1 MLLCTEAPHQW
12 GRGFRCQKQRCLC
25 GIKLYMGVNI
35 QRHANIVPQTGSYFD
50 TIQMFSSAFIFF
62 RSFLCAVW
70 YNSLMNSQFGGTLM
84 NIKKR
89 RLEYIGF
96 VLPLLLTLICLITV
110 TLGNHQATLPIPMPQ
125 EFVGEYRYDG
135 ETWQPLT
142 EASDLS
148 ALKGDLYLRGTFLRE
163 MEEGWQLNFYR
174 NHIGI
179 LIKVNGR
186 LIYQDDILSLS
197 ALKPRMFASMCMR
210 AWMGT
215 LVPAIGPED
224 TVEIYLHNPHVYGNK
239 TAYRDFLDTLC
250 SDPVEWSILGLNL
263 APHGERFR
271 ILGVLFAATSLMLLG
286 ASCAAAIMRIP
297 VGGTLLKLG
306 LLTLFT
312 GGYVAFDSIDVSYWS
327 DLNIFNTYTCQL
339 CMMLAAFCL
348 CHFMSDALTGK
359 KQRIAKNAVFVS
371 ALLNSVLILLSFT
384 GVMVIYDTLPYWIV
398 WQIVLCLLFMVFCLL
413 EALHKEA
420 KRLVPVS
427 AFFLFAAILLDIF
440 GLGANIVWRAP
451 FSKIVFTLLFVIH
464 IVAAAGGIVANH
476 RASIRAAKLEKE
488 LEDSRIA
495 IMLSQIKPHFL
506 YNVLN
511 TIYHLYRKEPETA
524 QEAVSSFAEYLR
536 CNMLSIEK
544 SEPIPFTEEYQ
555 HIQTYLS
562 LEQIRFRGK
571 LAVIYDVEVTDF
583 KLPPLTVEPLVENA
597 VKHGVTK
604 KRGGGSVTISTRRIA
619 EGVLVTVT
627 DTGVGFDPNTYME
640 DGKPHV
646 GIRNVRER
654 LQNMVGGRLSVTS
667 TENGTVAVVTIP
679 AKEANHIR

>member
-1 MLLCTEAPHQW
+1 ME
-12 GRGFRCQKQRCLC
+12 
-25 GIKLYMGVNI
+25 IKN
-35 QRHANIVPQTGSYFD
+35 
-50 TIQMFSSAFIFF
+50 
-62 RSFLCAVW
+62 
-70 YNSLMNSQFGGTLM
+70 
-84 NIKKR
+84 R
-89 RLEYIGF
+89 RLEYISF
-96 VLPLLLTLICLITV
+96 VLPLLLAVICLLSV
-110 TLGNHQATLPIPMPQ
+110 TLNHHQAFLPIPMPQ
-125 EFVGEYRYDG
+125 ELVGEYSRDG
-135 ETWQPLT
+135 KNWQPLT
-142 EASDLS
+142 EESDIS

-163 MEEGWQLNFYR
+163 MGEGWQLNFYR

-179 LIKVNGR
+179 QIAVNGQQ
-186 LIYQDDILSLS
+186 IYQDDIL
-197 ALKPRMFASMCMR
+197 AIPDLKPELFASMCVR

-224 TVEIYLHNPHVYGNK
+224 TIEIYLHNPHVCGNK
-239 TAYRDFLDTLC
+239 TAYRDFLTTLC
-250 SDPVEWSILGLNL
+250 SDPVEWSILELNL

-286 ASCAAAIMRIP
+286 ASIAAVIMRIP

-348 CHFMSDALTGK
+348 CHFMSDTLTGK
-359 KQRIAKNAVFVS
+359 KQRVAKIAVLLS
-371 ALLNSVLILLSFT
+371 ALLNSVLILLSFV
-384 GVMVIYDTLPYWIV
+384 GVTVIYDTLPYWAAA
-398 WQIVLCLLFMVFCLL
+398 QIVLCLLFMAFCAA
-413 EALHKEA
+413 EALRKGV

-427 AFFLFAAILLDIF
+427 AFVLFAAMLLDF
-440 GLGANIVWRAP
+440 SGVGANIVWRAP
-451 FSKIVFTLLFVIH
+451 FSKIVFALLFVIH
-464 IVAAAGGIVANH
+464 IVAAAKGIVENH

-524 QEAVSSFAEYLR
+524 QDAVSSFAEYLR

-544 SEPIPFTEEYQ
+544 SEPIPFAEEYQ

-562 LEQIRFRGK
+562 LEQIRFRDK
-571 LAVIYDVEVTDF
+571 LDVIYDVEVTDF

-604 KRGGGSVTISTRRIA
+604 KRGGGSVTVSTRRTD
-619 EGVLVTVT
+619 ECVLVTVA

-646 GIRNVRER
+646 GIRNVSDR
-654 LQNMVGGRLSVTS
+654 LRNMVGGSLSITS
-667 TENGTVAVVTIP
+667 SENGTVAVVTIP
-679 AKEANHIR
+679 TKEANHTR

>member
-1 MLLCTEAPHQW
+1 ME
-12 GRGFRCQKQRCLC
+12 
-25 GIKLYMGVNI
+25 IKN
-35 QRHANIVPQTGSYFD
+35 
-50 TIQMFSSAFIFF
+50 
-62 RSFLCAVW
+62 
-70 YNSLMNSQFGGTLM
+70 
-84 NIKKR
+84 R
-89 RLEYIGF
+89 RLEYISF
-96 VLPLLLTLICLITV
+96 VLPLLLAVICLLSV
-110 TLGNHQATLPIPMPQ
+110 TLNHHQAFLPIPMPQ
-125 EFVGEYRYDG
+125 ELVGEYSRDG
-135 ETWQPLT
+135 KNWQPLT
-142 EASDLS
+142 EESDIS

-163 MEEGWQLNFYR
+163 MGEGWQLNFYR

-179 LIKVNGR
+179 QIAVNGQQ
-186 LIYQDDILSLS
+186 IYQDDIL
-197 ALKPRMFASMCMR
+197 AIPDLKPELFASMCVR

-224 TVEIYLHNPHVYGNK
+224 TIEIYLHNPHVCGNK
-239 TAYRDFLDTLC
+239 TAYRDFLTTLC
-250 SDPVEWSILGLNL
+250 SDPVEWSILELNL

-286 ASCAAAIMRIP
+286 ASIAAVIMRIP

-348 CHFMSDALTGK
+348 CHFMSDTLTGK
-359 KQRIAKNAVFVS
+359 KQRVAKIAVLLS
-371 ALLNSVLILLSFT
+371 ALLNSVLILLSFI
-384 GVMVIYDTLPYWIV
+384 GVTVIYDTLPYWAAAQV
-398 WQIVLCLLFMVFCLL
+398 VLCLLFMVFCVL
-413 EALHKEA
+413 EVLRKDA
-420 KRLVPVS
+420 KRLVPIS
-427 AFFLFAAILLDIF
+427 AFILFAAILLDIF

-451 FSKIVFTLLFVIH
+451 FSKIVFALLFVIH
-464 IVAAAGGIVANH
+464 IVAAAKGIVENH

-524 QEAVSSFAEYLR
+524 QDAVSSFAEYLR

-544 SEPIPFTEEYQ
+544 SEPIPFAEEYQ

-571 LAVIYDVEVTDF
+571 LDVIYDVEVTDF

-604 KRGGGSVTISTRRIA
+604 KRGGGSVTVSTRRTD
-619 EGVLVTVT
+619 EGVLVTVA

-640 DGKPHV
+640 DGKSHV

-654 LQNMVGGRLSVTS
+654 LQNMVGGSLSITS
-667 TENGTVAVVTIP
+667 SENGTVAVVTIP
-679 AKEANHIR
+679 TKEANHTR

>member
-1 MLLCTEAPHQW
+1 ME
-12 GRGFRCQKQRCLC
+12 
-25 GIKLYMGVNI
+25 IKN
-35 QRHANIVPQTGSYFD
+35 
-50 TIQMFSSAFIFF
+50 
-62 RSFLCAVW
+62 
-70 YNSLMNSQFGGTLM
+70 
-84 NIKKR
+84 R
-89 RLEYIGF
+89 RLEYISF
-96 VLPLLLTLICLITV
+96 VLPLLLAVICLLSV
-110 TLGNHQATLPIPMPQ
+110 TINHHQAFLPIPMPQ
-125 EFVGEYRYDG
+125 ELVGEYSRDG
-135 ETWQPLT
+135 KNWQPLT
-142 EASDLS
+142 EESDIS

-163 MEEGWQLNFYR
+163 MGEGWQLNFYR

-179 LIKVNGR
+179 QIAVNGQQ
-186 LIYQDDILSLS
+186 IYQDDIL
-197 ALKPRMFASMCMR
+197 AIPDLKPELFASMCVR

-224 TVEIYLHNPHVYGNK
+224 TIEIYLHNPHVCGNK
-239 TAYRDFLDTLC
+239 TAYRDFLTTLC
-250 SDPVEWSILGLNL
+250 SDPVEWSILELNL

-286 ASCAAAIMRIP
+286 ASIAAVIMRIP

-348 CHFMSDALTGK
+348 CHFMSDTLTGK
-359 KQRIAKNAVFVS
+359 KQRVAKIAVLLS
-371 ALLNSVLILLSFT
+371 ALLNSVLILLSFI
-384 GVMVIYDTLPYWIV
+384 GVTVIYDTLPYWAAAQV
-398 WQIVLCLLFMVFCLL
+398 VLCLLFMVFCVL
-413 EALHKEA
+413 EVLRKDA
-420 KRLVPVS
+420 KRLVPIS
-427 AFFLFAAILLDIF
+427 AFILFAAILLDIF

-451 FSKIVFTLLFVIH
+451 FSKIVFALLFVIH
-464 IVAAAGGIVANH
+464 IVAAAKGIVENH

-524 QEAVSSFAEYLR
+524 QDAVSSFAEYLR

-544 SEPIPFTEEYQ
+544 KEPIPFAEEYQ

-571 LAVIYDVEVTDF
+571 LDVIYDVEVTDF

-604 KRGGGSVTISTRRIA
+604 KRGGGSVTVSTRRTD
-619 EGVLVTVT
+619 ECVLVTVA

-646 GIRNVRER
+646 GIRNVSDR
-654 LQNMVGGRLSVTS
+654 LRNMVGGSLSITS
-667 TENGTVAVVTIP
+667 SENGTVAVVTIP
-679 AKEANHIR
+679 TKEANHTR

>member
-1 MLLCTEAPHQW
+1 ME
-12 GRGFRCQKQRCLC
+12 
-25 GIKLYMGVNI
+25 IKN
-35 QRHANIVPQTGSYFD
+35 
-50 TIQMFSSAFIFF
+50 
-62 RSFLCAVW
+62 
-70 YNSLMNSQFGGTLM
+70 
-84 NIKKR
+84 R
-89 RLEYIGF
+89 RLEYISF
-96 VLPLLLTLICLITV
+96 VLPLLLAVICLLSV
-110 TLGNHQATLPIPMPQ
+110 TINHHQAFLPIPMPQ
-125 EFVGEYRYDG
+125 ELVGEYSRDRKN
-135 ETWQPLT
+135 WQPLT
-142 EASDLS
+142 EESDIS

-163 MEEGWQLNFYR
+163 MGEGWQLNFYR

-179 LIKVNGR
+179 QIAVNGQQ
-186 LIYQDDILSLS
+186 IYQDDIL
-197 ALKPRMFASMCMR
+197 AIPDLKPELFASMCVR

-224 TVEIYLHNPHVYGNK
+224 TIEIYLHNPHVCGNK
-239 TAYRDFLDTLC
+239 TAYRDFLTTLC
-250 SDPVEWSILGLNL
+250 SDPVEWSILELNL

-286 ASCAAAIMRIP
+286 ASIAAVIMRIP

-327 DLNIFNTYTCQL
+327 GLNIFNTYTCQL

-348 CHFMSDALTGK
+348 CHFMSDTLTGK
-359 KQRIAKNAVFVS
+359 KQRVAKIAVLLS
-371 ALLNSVLILLSFT
+371 ALLNSVLILLSFI
-384 GVMVIYDTLPYWIV
+384 GVTVIYDTLPYWAAAQV
-398 WQIVLCLLFMVFCLL
+398 VLCLLFMVFCVL
-413 EALHKEA
+413 EVLRKDA
-420 KRLVPVS
+420 KRLVPIS
-427 AFFLFAAILLDIF
+427 AFILFAAILLDIF

-451 FSKIVFTLLFVIH
+451 FSKIVFALLFVIH
-464 IVAAAGGIVANH
+464 IVAAAKGIVENH

-524 QEAVSSFAEYLR
+524 QDAVSSFAEYLR

-544 SEPIPFTEEYQ
+544 SEPIPFAEEYQ

-571 LAVIYDVEVTDF
+571 LDVIYDVEVTDF

-604 KRGGGSVTISTRRIA
+604 KRGGGSVTVSTRRTD
-619 EGVLVTVT
+619 ECVLVTVA

-646 GIRNVRER
+646 GIRNVSDR
-654 LQNMVGGRLSVTS
+654 LRNMVGGSLSITS
-667 TENGTVAVVTIP
+667 SENGTVAVVTIP
-679 AKEANHIR
+679 TKEANHTR

>member
-1 MLLCTEAPHQW
+1 ME
-12 GRGFRCQKQRCLC
+12 
-25 GIKLYMGVNI
+25 IKN
-35 QRHANIVPQTGSYFD
+35 
-50 TIQMFSSAFIFF
+50 
-62 RSFLCAVW
+62 
-70 YNSLMNSQFGGTLM
+70 
-84 NIKKR
+84 R
-89 RLEYIGF
+89 RLEYISF
-96 VLPLLLTLICLITV
+96 VLPLLLAVICLLSV
-110 TLGNHQATLPIPMPQ
+110 TINHHQAFLPIPMPQ
-125 EFVGEYRYDG
+125 ELVGEYSRDG
-135 ETWQPLT
+135 KNWQPLT
-142 EASDLS
+142 EESDIS

-163 MEEGWQLNFYR
+163 MGEGWQLNFYR

-179 LIKVNGR
+179 QIAVNGQQ
-186 LIYQDDILSLS
+186 IYQDDIL
-197 ALKPRMFASMCMR
+197 AIPDLKPELFASMCVR

-224 TVEIYLHNPHVYGNK
+224 TIEIYLHNPHVCGNK
-239 TAYRDFLDTLC
+239 TAYRDFLTTLC
-250 SDPVEWSILGLNL
+250 SDPVEWSILELNL

-286 ASCAAAIMRIP
+286 ASIAAVIMRIP

-348 CHFMSDALTGK
+348 CHFMSDTLTGK
-359 KQRIAKNAVFVS
+359 KQRVAKIAVLLS
-371 ALLNSVLILLSFT
+371 ALLNSVLILLSFI
-384 GVMVIYDTLPYWIV
+384 GVTVIYDTLPYWAAAQV
-398 WQIVLCLLFMVFCLL
+398 VLCLLFMVFCVL
-413 EALHKEA
+413 EVLRKDA
-420 KRLVPVS
+420 KRLVPIS
-427 AFFLFAAILLDIF
+427 AFILFAAILLDIF

-451 FSKIVFTLLFVIH
+451 FSKIVFALLFVIH
-464 IVAAAGGIVANH
+464 IVAAAKGRGENH

-524 QEAVSSFAEYLR
+524 QDAVSSFAEYLR

-544 SEPIPFTEEYQ
+544 SEPIPFAEEYQ

-571 LAVIYDVEVTDF
+571 LDVIYDVEVTDF

-604 KRGGGSVTISTRRIA
+604 KRGGGSVTVSTRRTD
-619 EGVLVTVT
+619 ECVLVTVA

-646 GIRNVRER
+646 GIRNVSDR
-654 LQNMVGGRLSVTS
+654 LRNMVGGSLSITS
-667 TENGTVAVVTIP
+667 SENGTVAVVTIP
-679 AKEANHIR
+679 TKEANHTR

>member
-1 MLLCTEAPHQW
+1 ME
-12 GRGFRCQKQRCLC
+12 
-25 GIKLYMGVNI
+25 IK
-35 QRHANIVPQTGSYFD
+35 S
-50 TIQMFSSAFIFF
+50 
-62 RSFLCAVW
+62 
-70 YNSLMNSQFGGTLM
+70 
-84 NIKKR
+84 R
-89 RLEYIGF
+89 RLEYISF
-96 VLPLLLTLICLITV
+96 VLPLLLAVICLLSV
-110 TLGNHQATLPIPMPQ
+110 TLNHHQAFLPIPMPQ
-125 EFVGEYRYDG
+125 ELVGEYSRDG
-135 ETWQPLT
+135 KNWQPLT
-142 EASDLS
+142 EESDIS

-163 MEEGWQLNFYR
+163 MGEGWQLNFYR

-179 LIKVNGR
+179 QIAVNGQQ
-186 LIYQDDILSLS
+186 IYQDDIL
-197 ALKPRMFASMCMR
+197 AIPDLKPELFASMCVR

-224 TVEIYLHNPHVYGNK
+224 TIEIYLHNPHVCGNK
-239 TAYRDFLDTLC
+239 TAYRDFLTTLC
-250 SDPVEWSILGLNL
+250 SDPVEWSILELNL

-286 ASCAAAIMRIP
+286 ASIAAVIMRIP

-348 CHFMSDALTGK
+348 CHFMSDTLTGK
-359 KQRIAKNAVFVS
+359 KQRVAKIAVLLS
-371 ALLNSVLILLSFT
+371 ALLNSVLILLSFI
-384 GVMVIYDTLPYWIV
+384 GVTVIYDTLPYWAAAQV
-398 WQIVLCLLFMVFCLL
+398 VLCLLFMVFCVL
-413 EALHKEA
+413 EVLRKDA
-420 KRLVPVS
+420 KRLVPIS
-427 AFFLFAAILLDIF
+427 AFILFAAILLDIF

-451 FSKIVFTLLFVIH
+451 FSKIVFALLFVIH
-464 IVAAAGGIVANH
+464 IVAAAKGIVENH

-524 QEAVSSFAEYLR
+524 QDAVSSFAEYLR

-544 SEPIPFTEEYQ
+544 SEPIPFAEEYQ

-571 LAVIYDVEVTDF
+571 LDVIYDVEVTDF

-604 KRGGGSVTISTRRIA
+604 KRGGGSVTVSTRRTD
-619 EGVLVTVT
+619 ECVLVTVA

-646 GIRNVRER
+646 GIRNVSDR
-654 LQNMVGGRLSVTS
+654 LRNMVGGSLSITS
-667 TENGTVAVVTIP
+667 SENGTVAVVTIP
-679 AKEANHIR
+679 TKEANHTR

>member
-1 MLLCTEAPHQW
+1 ME
-12 GRGFRCQKQRCLC
+12 
-25 GIKLYMGVNI
+25 IKN
-35 QRHANIVPQTGSYFD
+35 
-50 TIQMFSSAFIFF
+50 
-62 RSFLCAVW
+62 
-70 YNSLMNSQFGGTLM
+70 
-84 NIKKR
+84 R
-89 RLEYIGF
+89 RLEYISF
-96 VLPLLLTLICLITV
+96 VLPLLLAVICLLSV
-110 TLGNHQATLPIPMPQ
+110 TINHHQAFLPIPMPQ
-125 EFVGEYRYDG
+125 ELVGEYSRDG
-135 ETWQPLT
+135 KNWQPLT
-142 EASDLS
+142 EESDIS

-163 MEEGWQLNFYR
+163 MGEGWQLNFYR

-179 LIKVNGR
+179 QIAVNGQQ
-186 LIYQDDILSLS
+186 IYQDDIL
-197 ALKPRMFASMCMR
+197 AIPDLKPELFASMCVR

-224 TVEIYLHNPHVYGNK
+224 TIEIYLHNPHVCGNK
-239 TAYRDFLDTLC
+239 TAYRDFLTTLC
-250 SDPVEWSILGLNL
+250 SDPVEWSILELNL

-286 ASCAAAIMRIP
+286 ASIAAVIMRIP

-348 CHFMSDALTGK
+348 CHFMSDTLTGK
-359 KQRIAKNAVFVS
+359 KQRVAKIAVLLS
-371 ALLNSVLILLSFT
+371 ALLNSVLILLSFI
-384 GVMVIYDTLPYWIV
+384 GVTVIYDTLPYWAAAQV
-398 WQIVLCLLFMVFCLL
+398 VLCLLFMVFCVL
-413 EALHKEA
+413 EVLRKDA
-420 KRLVPVS
+420 KRLVPIS
-427 AFFLFAAILLDIF
+427 AFILFAAILLDIF

-451 FSKIVFTLLFVIH
+451 FSKIVFALLFVIH
-464 IVAAAGGIVANH
+464 IVAAAKGIVENH

-544 SEPIPFTEEYQ
+544 SEPIPFAEEYQ

-571 LAVIYDVEVTDF
+571 LDVIYDVEVTDF

-604 KRGGGSVTISTRRIA
+604 KRGGGSVTVSTRRTD
-619 EGVLVTVT
+619 ECVLVTVA

-646 GIRNVRER
+646 GIRNVSDR
-654 LQNMVGGRLSVTS
+654 LRNMVGGSLSITS
-667 TENGTVAVVTIP
+667 SENGTVAVVTIP
-679 AKEANHIR
+679 TKEANHTR

>member
-1 MLLCTEAPHQW
+1 ME
-12 GRGFRCQKQRCLC
+12 
-25 GIKLYMGVNI
+25 IKN
-35 QRHANIVPQTGSYFD
+35 
-50 TIQMFSSAFIFF
+50 
-62 RSFLCAVW
+62 
-70 YNSLMNSQFGGTLM
+70 
-84 NIKKR
+84 R
-89 RLEYIGF
+89 RLEYISF
-96 VLPLLLTLICLITV
+96 VLPLLLALICLISV
-110 TLGNHQATLPIPMPQ
+110 TLNHHQAFLPIPMPQ
-125 EFVGEYRYDG
+125 ELVGEYSRDG
-135 ETWQPLT
+135 KNWQPLT
-142 EASDLS
+142 EESDIS

-163 MEEGWQLNFYR
+163 MGEGWQLNFYR

-179 LIKVNGR
+179 QIAVNGQQ
-186 LIYQDDILSLS
+186 IYQDDIL
-197 ALKPRMFASMCMR
+197 AIPDLKPELFASMCVR

-224 TVEIYLHNPHVYGNK
+224 TIEIYLHNPHVCGNK
-239 TAYRDFLDTLC
+239 TAYRDFLTTLC
-250 SDPVEWSILGLNL
+250 SDPVEWSILELNL

-286 ASCAAAIMRIP
+286 ASIAAVIMRIP

-348 CHFMSDALTGK
+348 CHFMSDTLTGK
-359 KQRIAKNAVFVS
+359 KQRVAKIAVLLS
-371 ALLNSVLILLSFT
+371 ALLNSVLILLSFI
-384 GVMVIYDTLPYWIV
+384 GVTVIYDTLPYWAAAQV
-398 WQIVLCLLFMVFCLL
+398 VLCLLFMVFCVL
-413 EALHKEA
+413 EVLRKDA
-420 KRLVPVS
+420 KRLVPIS
-427 AFFLFAAILLDIF
+427 AFILFAAILLDIF

-451 FSKIVFTLLFVIH
+451 FSKIVFALLFVIH
-464 IVAAAGGIVANH
+464 IVAAAKGIVENH

-524 QEAVSSFAEYLR
+524 QDAVSSFAEYLR

-544 SEPIPFTEEYQ
+544 SEPIPFSEEYQ

-571 LAVIYDVEVTDF
+571 LDVIYDVEVTDF

-604 KRGGGSVTISTRRIA
+604 KRGGGSVTVSTRRTDG
-619 EGVLVTVT
+619 GVLVTVA

-640 DGKPHV
+640 DGKSHV

-654 LQNMVGGRLSVTS
+654 LQNMVGGSLSITS
-667 TENGTVAVVTIP
+667 SENGTVAVVTIP
-679 AKEANHIR
+679 TKEANHTR

>member
-1 MLLCTEAPHQW
+1 ME
-12 GRGFRCQKQRCLC
+12 
-25 GIKLYMGVNI
+25 IKN
-35 QRHANIVPQTGSYFD
+35 
-50 TIQMFSSAFIFF
+50 
-62 RSFLCAVW
+62 
-70 YNSLMNSQFGGTLM
+70 
-84 NIKKR
+84 R
-89 RLEYIGF
+89 RLEYISF
-96 VLPLLLTLICLITV
+96 VLPLLLAVICLLSV
-110 TLGNHQATLPIPMPQ
+110 TINHHQAFLPIPMPQ
-125 EFVGEYRYDG
+125 ELVGEYSRDG
-135 ETWQPLT
+135 KNWQPLT
-142 EASDLS
+142 EESDIS

-163 MEEGWQLNFYR
+163 MGEGWQLNFYR

-179 LIKVNGR
+179 QIAVNGQQ
-186 LIYQDDILSLS
+186 IYQDDIL
-197 ALKPRMFASMCMR
+197 AIPDLKPELFASMCVR

-224 TVEIYLHNPHVYGNK
+224 TIEIYLHNPHVCGNK
-239 TAYRDFLDTLC
+239 TAYRDFLTTLC
-250 SDPVEWSILGLNL
+250 SDPVEWSILELNL

-286 ASCAAAIMRIP
+286 ASIAAVIMRIP

-348 CHFMSDALTGK
+348 CHFMSDTLTGK
-359 KQRIAKNAVFVS
+359 KQRVAKIAVLLS
-371 ALLNSVLILLSFT
+371 ALLNSVLILLSFI
-384 GVMVIYDTLPYWIV
+384 GVTVIYDTLPYWTAAQV
-398 WQIVLCLLFMVFCLL
+398 VLCLLFMVFCVL
-413 EALHKEA
+413 EVLRKDA
-420 KRLVPVS
+420 KRLVPIS
-427 AFFLFAAILLDIF
+427 AFILFAAILLDIF

-451 FSKIVFTLLFVIH
+451 FSKIVFALLFVIH
-464 IVAAAGGIVANH
+464 IVAAAKGIVENH

-524 QEAVSSFAEYLR
+524 QDAVSSFAEYLR

-544 SEPIPFTEEYQ
+544 SEPIPFAEEYQ

-571 LAVIYDVEVTDF
+571 LDVIYDVEVTDF

-604 KRGGGSVTISTRRIA
+604 KRGGGSVTVSTRRTD
-619 EGVLVTVT
+619 ECVLVTVA

-646 GIRNVRER
+646 GIRNVSDR
-654 LQNMVGGRLSVTS
+654 LRNMVGGSLSITS
-667 TENGTVAVVTIP
+667 SENGTVADVTIP
-679 AKEANHIR
+679 TKEANHTR

>member
-1 MLLCTEAPHQW
+1 ME
-12 GRGFRCQKQRCLC
+12 
-25 GIKLYMGVNI
+25 IKN
-35 QRHANIVPQTGSYFD
+35 
-50 TIQMFSSAFIFF
+50 
-62 RSFLCAVW
+62 
-70 YNSLMNSQFGGTLM
+70 
-84 NIKKR
+84 R
-89 RLEYIGF
+89 RLEYISF
-96 VLPLLLTLICLITV
+96 VLPLLLALICLISV
-110 TLGNHQATLPIPMPQ
+110 TLNHHQAFLPIPMPQ
-125 EFVGEYRYDG
+125 ELVGEYSRDG
-135 ETWQPLT
+135 KNWQPLT
-142 EASDLS
+142 EESDIS
-148 ALKGDLYLRGTFLRE
+148 ALKSDLYLRGTFLRE
-163 MEEGWQLNFYR
+163 MGEGWQLNFYR

-179 LIKVNGR
+179 QIAVNGQQ
-186 LIYQDDILSLS
+186 IYQDDIL
-197 ALKPRMFASMCMR
+197 AIPDLKPELFASMCVR

-224 TVEIYLHNPHVYGNK
+224 TIEIYLHNPHVCGNK
-239 TAYRDFLDTLC
+239 TAYRDFLTTLC
-250 SDPVEWSILGLNL
+250 SDPVEWSILELNL

-286 ASCAAAIMRIP
+286 ASIAAVIMRIP

-348 CHFMSDALTGK
+348 CHFMSDTLTGK
-359 KQRIAKNAVFVS
+359 KQRVAKIAVLLS
-371 ALLNSVLILLSFT
+371 ALLNSVLILLSFI
-384 GVMVIYDTLPYWIV
+384 GVTVIYDTLPYWAAAQV
-398 WQIVLCLLFMVFCLL
+398 VLCLLFMVFCVL
-413 EALHKEA
+413 EVLRKDA
-420 KRLVPVS
+420 KRLVPIS
-427 AFFLFAAILLDIF
+427 AFILFAAILLDIF

-451 FSKIVFTLLFVIH
+451 FSKIVFALLFVIH
-464 IVAAAGGIVANH
+464 IVAAAKGIVENH

-524 QEAVSSFAEYLR
+524 QDAVSSFAEYLR

-544 SEPIPFTEEYQ
+544 SEPIPFAEEYQ

-571 LAVIYDVEVTDF
+571 LDVIYDVEVTDF

-604 KRGGGSVTISTRRIA
+604 KRGGGSVTVSTRRTD
-619 EGVLVTVT
+619 ECVLVTVA

-646 GIRNVRER
+646 GIRNVSDR
-654 LQNMVGGRLSVTS
+654 LRNMVGGSLSITS
-667 TENGTVAVVTIP
+667 SENGTVAVVTIP
-679 AKEANHIR
+679 TKEANHTR